1 MRIIDRIR
9 KFFGEVN
16 PDRFFVGFL
25 VFALIMTFVGGVAF
39 SYAVTS
45 HVVARPALVFERLAD
60 ANPDEAQKVD
70 YGEFMALVKDGR
82 IKSAKIDVN
91 VVDSLGTD
99 GVRRTLRHD
108 RWLYSW
114 TFPKELVDAG
124 VEVSFADPADSA
136 RELSTGEKFMSYVG
150 IATQVLFFLMFI
162 GLMVFLFFSLR
173 SMTSFG
179 WKPKVVKST
188 VTFADVAGQDES
200 KKELAELQSFLTR
213 TDAYEKTGAQ
223 APKGL
228 LLVGPPG
235 TGKTLLAKALAG
247 EAAASFISVTGSDF
261 SNRFIGAGKERVE
274 SLFKVAR
281 KNKPC
286 IIFIDEIDSVAGN
299 RSTATTDGSKE
310 HSTTINKL
318 LTEMDG
324 FKNNEGVFVV
334 GATNRIDVLDPAI
347 LRPGR
352 FDRHI
357 HVNVSDVKGR
367 EEILKVHARE
377 LPISGE
383 VDLKT
388 IARSTAGFSGA
399 ALKNLV
405 NEAAI
410 HAARRESEMI
420 EPSDFDSARDKILV
434 GVKREGVVMS
444 ESEKALI
451 AAHEAGHAV
460 VAASLENADPIHVA
474 TIIPRGAALGFVMQ
488 LPEGDSFLMSKSRLL
503 TKLKILMGGRVAE
516 ELVFG
521 EDEVTSG
528 ASGDID
534 HATRIA
540 ADMVTRYGMDS
551 AIGMRR
557 VEAVNGSL
565 PPEAEAAV
573 QRLLSQSKEAARD
586 ILTRRRS
593 SLDALSAALL
603 AKETIYGDEVREII
617 SSAGVEEKAA

>member
-1 MRIIDRIR
+1 MRLVERIK
-9 KFFGEVN
+9 KFFEDVN
-16 PDRFFVGFL
+16 PDRFFVGFVL
-25 VFALIMTFVGGVAF
+25 FALIMTFVGGVAF

-45 HVVARPALVFERLAD
+45 HYVVRAPQVVERVAVED
-60 ANPDEAQKVD
+60 SQGVEKID
-70 YGEFMALVKDGR
+70 YGQFMGLVKDHK
-82 IKSAKIDVN
+82 IKSARIDMN
-91 VVDSLGTD
+91 VVNSVGVD

-114 TFPKELVDAG
+114 TFPKELADAG
-124 VEVSFADPADSA
+124 VDVSFADPSESA
-136 RELSTGEKFMSYVG
+136 KELTTGERIMGYVG

-162 GLMVFLFFSLR
+162 ALMVFLFFSLR

-179 WKPKVVKST
+179 WRPKVVKSDVRFT
-188 VTFADVAGQDES
+188 DVAGQEES
-200 KKELAELQSFLTR
+200 KKELSELLSFLTK
-213 TDAYEKTGAQ
+213 TDAYEKTGAK
-223 APKGL
+223 APKGI

-247 EAAASFISVTGSDF
+247 EAKASFITVTGSDF

-274 SLFKVAR
+274 TLFKVAR

-299 RSTATTDGSKE
+299 RSAASSDGSKE

-324 FKNNEGVFVV
+324 FAANEGVFVV

-367 EEILKVHARE
+367 EEILEVHVRG
-377 LPISGE
+377 LPLSKD

-399 ALKNLV
+399 ALRNLV

-410 HAARRESEMI
+410 HAARRESPEI
-420 EPSDFDSARDKILV
+420 EPVDFDSARDKILV
-434 GVKREGVVMS
+434 GVKREGVVIS
-444 ESEKALI
+444 EREKAVI
-451 AAHEAGHAV
+451 AMHEAGHAV
-460 VAASLENADPIHVA
+460 VAASCENADPIHVA
-474 TIIPRGAALGFVMQ
+474 TIIPRGTALGFVMQ
-488 LPEGDSFLMSKSRLL
+488 LPDHDTFLLSRSRLL
-503 TKLKILMGGRVAE
+503 TKLKILMGGRAAE
-516 ELVFG
+516 ELAFG
-521 EDEVTSG
+521 DDEVTSG

-534 HATRIA
+534 QATRIA
-540 ADMVTRYGMDS
+540 TDMVTRFGMD
-551 AIGMRR
+551 ADVGMRR
-557 VEAVNGSL
+557 VEFVNGAL
-565 PPEAEAAV
+565 PALAEAAV
-573 QRLLSQSKEAARD
+573 QRLLTQAKEAART
-586 ILTRRRS
+586 ILVERKEA
-593 SLDALSAALL
+593 LDALSSALL
-603 AKETIYGDEVREII
+603 TKETIYGDEVRGII
-617 SSAGVEEKAA
+617 DAALPKAAA

>member
-1 MRIIDRIR
+1 MKLFEKIR
-9 KFFGEVN
+9 KYFEDVN
-16 PDRFFVGFL
+16 PDRFFIGFV

-45 HVVARPALVFERLAD
+45 HYVVRQPAIVERVITED
-60 ANPDEAQKVD
+60 PKDVQKID
-70 YGEFMALVKDGR
+70 YGQFMALVKDHK
-82 IKSAKIDVN
+82 IKSARIDMN
-91 VVDSLGTD
+91 VVNSVGTD

-114 TFPKELVDAG
+114 SFPKELVEAG
-124 VEVSFADPADSA
+124 VEVSFADPSEIQQDMTA
-136 RELSTGEKFMSYVG
+136 GERIMSYLG
-150 IATQVLFFLMFI
+150 MATQVLFFLMFI
-162 GLMVFLFFSLR
+162 ALMVFLFFSLR

-179 WKPKVVKST
+179 WKPKVVKSDVRFT
-188 VTFADVAGQDES
+188 DVAGQDES
-200 KKELAELQSFLTR
+200 KKELSELLSFLTK

-223 APKGL
+223 APKGI

-247 EAAASFISVTGSDF
+247 EAKASFITVTGSDF
-261 SNRFIGAGKERVE
+261 ANRFIGAGKERVE
-274 SLFKVAR
+274 TLFKVAR
-281 KNKPC
+281 KNRPC

-299 RSTATTDGSKE
+299 RSSSTSDGSKE

-324 FKNNEGVFVV
+324 FRNNEGVFVV

-367 EEILKVHARE
+367 EEILEVHVRG
-377 LPISGE
+377 LPLSKD

-399 ALKNLV
+399 ALRNLV

-410 HAARRESEMI
+410 HAARRESPFI
-420 EPSDFDSARDKILV
+420 EPADFDGARDKILV

-444 ESEKALI
+444 DHEKAVI

-460 VAASLENADPIHVA
+460 VAATLPDADPIHVA

-488 LPEGDSFLMSKSRLL
+488 LPENDTFLMSKSRLL
-503 TKLKILMGGRVAE
+503 TKLKILMGGRAAE
-516 ELVFG
+516 EMTFG

-534 HATRIA
+534 QATRIA
-540 ADMVTRYGMDS
+540 TDMVVRYGMD
-551 AIGMRR
+551 AGVGMRR
-557 VEAVNGSL
+557 VEAVNGAL
-565 PPEAEAAV
+565 PAVAEAAV
-573 QRLLSQSKEAARD
+573 QRLLLEAKTAATA
-586 ILTRRRS
+586 ILTERRS
-593 SLDALSAALL
+593 SLEALAEALL
-603 AKETIYGDEVREII
+603 SKETIYGDEVRSII
-617 SSAGVEEKAA
+617 RAAGPDQTA